1 MRCTQCNHLMFVAVL
16 QHGKSRRI
24 WCRAVCAL
32 AAVSESIKFVISQRQ
47 LSISA
52 INGART
58 AHGEIMFDRDFF
70 HDFYVDFEQVL
81 KDGYEAGDG
90 TGRQHGGGRDKEV
103 STYSFLVNSK
113 HLVTLFKTLDV
124 NDLEYICLKVYW
136 NETTADVMKYK
147 LLIEIKTKKLVVKK
161 YQTSYQ
167 PVVRN
172 RLLVAQEY
180 KWQLLN
186 GDDITFL
193 KIDQAIPRQFLD
205 MIPTAVDDFKLEVRS
220 HKVMFSGIKKAVVKD
235 RDYLKQPMAVTV
247 TLGLRDL
254 IETNLQE
261 EIDEAR
267 RKLIGFRLR
276 DFKTF
281 MSLISSLG
289 TTADENV
296 PDYDLDEGLSIYLK
310 RPGDPIVFEL
320 CNIANVNIQFVQITN
335 AGPSEEGKEIKI
347 PHHVVH
353 EVNMAPPTAP
363 PAKRHKKMLLLN
375 PLIPSQEP
383 SVNSGRSSSPE
394 PRIAYDLAL
403 RAGSTDQLFVEEHS
417 QPHSRGSDSSSD
429 SQSNQPSQYGPT
441 QQSNV
446 KSIFD

>member
-1 MRCTQCNHLMFVAVL
+1 MFVVVL
-16 QHGKSRRI
+16 KDGKSRRI
-24 WCRAVCAL
+24 WSRTVCAL
-32 AAVSESIKFVISQRQ
+32 AAVSEGIKFVISQRQ

-58 AHGEIMFDRDFF
+58 AHGEIVFDRNFF
-70 HDFYVDFEQVL
+70 HDFYVDFDHVL
-81 KDGYEAGDG
+81 RDGYEAGDG
-90 TGRQHGGGRDKEV
+90 MERQHEDGHHKEIA
-103 STYSFLVNSK
+103 TYSFLVNSK

-136 NETTADVMKYK
+136 NEATVDAMKYK

-172 RLLVAQEY
+172 RLLVAEEY
-180 KWQLLN
+180 KWQLLQN
-186 GDDITFL
+186 NDDITFL
-193 KIDQAIPRQFLD
+193 KIDQVIPRQFLD

-254 IETNLQE
+254 IDTNLRE
-261 EIDEAR
+261 ETDESR

-289 TTADENV
+289 STSDENG

-310 RPGDPIVFEL
+310 QPGDPIVFEL
-320 CNIANVNIQFVQITN
+320 CNITNVKIQFVQITN
-335 AGPSEEGKEIKI
+335 TASSEEGKEIKI

-353 EVNMAPPTAP
+353 EINKAPSTAP
-363 PAKRHKKMLLLN
+363 PAKRHKKMLLMN
-375 PLIPSQEP
+375 PTIPSQETATQFM
-383 SVNSGRSSSPE
+383 NSGRSSSPE

-403 RAGSTDQLFVEEHS
+403 RTRSTDQLFVEEHS
-417 QPHSRGSDSSSD
+417 QPHSRGSDSSNDSHSD
-429 SQSNQPSQYGPT
+429 QPSQYGPT
-441 QQSNV
+441 QQTTV